1 MWFNQGK
8 VANLEE
14 QASAIGWRQMLTKI
28 GVKVAIAVLTQIF
41 RSMAEKG
48 YADQAFVENVV
59 KALVEHPDEVKA
71 ERSVDEM
78 GVLLTL
84 HINPADMG
92 QVIGRSGRTARALR
106 TLLRI
111 VGAKHNAR
119 VNLKIYEPEG
129 ARPEG
134 RRPMGGTRHDADDDA
149 GVEDLKL

>member
-1 MWFNQGK
+1 
-8 VANLEE
+8 
-14 QASAIGWRQMLTKI
+14 MLTKI

-106 TLLRI
+106 T
-111 VGAKHNAR
+111 
-119 VNLKIYEPEG
+119 
-129 ARPEG
+129 
-134 RRPMGGTRHDADDDA
+134 
-149 GVEDLKL
+149 